1 MAGEGGLRGGTI
13 METTKVHFSQL
24 QLQALRK
31 VFPTTVLNPKTTPP
45 EQVWFYFGQ
54 QAVLQY
60 LEGVINASDSHPQNG
75 PDL

>member
-1 MAGEGGLRGGTI
+1 
-13 METTKVHFSQL
+13 METQKVHFSRL

-31 VFPTTVLNPKTTPP
+31 VFPTTVLNPKTTPV

-60 LEGVINASDSHPQNG
+60 LEGVINAQDSNPQE
-75 PDL
+75 